1 MNASPASPSLGKRY
15 AFKLVSN
22 VATIPLFFIL
32 EAVLP
37 RALGPAAYGNY
48 NFITSLFQNFTNF
61 LDMGTSACLY
71 TSLSKRPGEFGLV
84 AFYGRVALAVLVLC
98 LLAGGLVFLPGAG
111 EWLMPGVPLWM
122 ALPAALWAYIT
133 WAGRVARGMNDAL
146 GLTTHSEPVRVGV
159 NVFSAL
165 LLLGLYF
172 GGVLTLPVLFGHQY
186 LTLGLLAAGFALCL
200 RGTWADSPAGG
211 EGSFKTITP
220 PENNDLAPNARVKGG
235 SGTQALCAAPLR
247 GVGRSPTST
256 ELASSIDVTRN
267 PGRLGRWRLGKAEFA
282 AYGREFWR
290 YSGPLFVTALCSA
303 LALSG
308 ERWMLQFFNGSAE
321 QGYFSLSQK
330 VGMACFM
337 FVSAMTPLITRDL
350 AVAHGKGDAREM
362 ARLLDRFAPMLYA
375 VSAWLACFTL
385 AEAPAVVRL
394 FGGGRFVDAVLPV
407 QIMALYPIHQGYGQV
422 AAAVFYATGE
432 TRLLR
437 NVTLATLIAGLICA
451 WVLLAP
457 PGFAQNAAAAGGEG
471 GGLIPAWPPLGG
483 FGLGAAGLAW
493 KMVGVQFVTVNLLLM
508 ACRRSAPFRYWR
520 NLAHQVIC
528 PVALLA
534 LAFAARYGT
543 EAAGLGQ
550 AQDIVRFLASGVC
563 YCLFCLV
570 LAFACPF
577 VLGLQRGEL
586 TARLRDLATKAKFI
600 HK

>member
-1 MNASPASPSLGKRY
+1 MTTPAKNVSLGKRY
-15 AFKLVSN
+15 LFKLVSN

-48 NFITSLFQNFTNF
+48 NFSTSLFQNFTNF
-61 LDMGTSACLY
+61 LDMGTSTCLN
-71 TSLSKRPGEFGLV
+71 TALSKRPGEFGLV
-84 AFYGRVALAVLVLC
+84 AFYIRVALAVLALC
-98 LLAGGLVFLPGAG
+98 LLAGLLMFLPGAG
-111 EWLMPGVPLWM
+111 DWLMPGVPLWM
-122 ALPAALWAYIT
+122 ALPAALWAYAT
-133 WAGRVARGMNDAL
+133 WAGRVTRGMNDAL
-146 GLTTHSEPVRVGV
+146 GLTTRSEPVRVGV

-165 LLLGLYF
+165 LLLGLYY
-172 GGVLTLPVLFGHQY
+172 GDVLSLPVLFGHQY
-186 LTLGLLAAGFALCL
+186 LTLSLLAAGFAFCL
-200 RGTWADSPAGG
+200 RGAWSDQSQTGNAGPLTNNSPAPTGG
-211 EGSFKTITP
+211 
-220 PENNDLAPNARVKGG
+220 
-235 SGTQALCAAPLR
+235 
-247 GVGRSPTST
+247 
-256 ELASSIDVTRN
+256 
-267 PGRLGRWRLGKAEFA
+267 WRLTQSEFA
-282 AYGREFWR
+282 SYGREFRR

-303 LALSG
+303 FALSG

-337 FVSAMTPLITRDL
+337 FVSAMTPLLTRDL
-350 AVAHGKGDAREM
+350 AVAHGQGDPREM

-385 AEAPAVVRL
+385 AEAQAVVRL
-394 FGGGRFVDAVLPV
+394 FGGGQFVQAMLPV

-422 AAAVFYATGE
+422 AGAVFYATGE

-437 NVTLATLIAGLICA
+437 NITLFTLVAGLVCS

-457 PGFAQNAAAAGGEG
+457 PDFGQSAAASETLARGQGAGFSLA
-471 GGLIPAWPPLGG
+471 GLPLGG

-493 KMVGVQFVTVNLLLM
+493 KMVGVQFVAVNLLLL

-528 PVALLA
+528 PAVLLG

-550 AQDIVRFLASGVC
+550 GGDIVRFLVSGGC
-563 YCLFCLV
+563 YSLLCLG
-570 LAFACPF
+570 LAFVFPF
-577 VLGLQRGEL
+577 IFGLPRGEL
-586 TARLRDLATKAKFI
+586 AARLRALPVGRIFSRK
-600 HK
+600 

>member
-1 MNASPASPSLGKRY
+1 MNAPPASPSLGKRY

-48 NFITSLFQNFTNF
+48 NFSTTLFQNFTNF
-61 LDMGTSACLY
+61 LDMGTSTCLY

-84 AFYGRVALAVLVLC
+84 AFYVRVALAVLALC
-98 LLAGGLVFLPGAG
+98 LLAGGLMFLPGAG
-111 EWLMPGVPLWM
+111 QWLMPGVPLWM
-122 ALPAALWAYIT
+122 ALPAALWAYVT

-200 RGTWADSPAGG
+200 RGTWAESPAGH
-211 EGSFKTITP
+211 
-220 PENNDLAPNARVKGG
+220 
-235 SGTQALCAAPLR
+235 
-247 GVGRSPTST
+247 
-256 ELASSIDVTRN
+256 SS
-267 PGRLGRWRLGKAEFA
+267 RLGRWRLGKAEFA
-282 AYGREFWR
+282 GYGREFWR

-303 LALSG
+303 FALSG

-394 FGGGRFVDAVLPV
+394 FGGGRFADAILPV

-437 NVTLATLIAGLICA
+437 NLTLVTLFAGLICA
-451 WVLLAP
+451 WILIAP
-457 PGFAQNAAAAGGEG
+457 PDFAQSAAAPGGQAGGFV
-471 GGLIPAWPPLGG
+471 PAWLPLGG
-483 FGLGAAGLAW
+483 FGLGAAGLAC
-493 KMVGVQFVTVNLLLM
+493 KMVGVQFVTVNLLLL

-528 PVALLA
+528 PAALLV

-550 AQDIVRFLASGVC
+550 AQDILRFLVSGIC
-563 YCLFCLV
+563 YCLLCLV

-586 TARLRDLATKAKFI
+586 AARLRGLSASVKFI

>member
-1 MNASPASPSLGKRY
+1 MNAPPASPSLGKRY

-61 LDMGTSACLY
+61 LDMGTSTCLY
-71 TSLSKRPGEFGLV
+71 TTLSKRPGEFGLV

-133 WAGRVARGMNDAL
+133 WAGRVTRGMNDAL
-146 GLTTHSEPVRVGV
+146 GLTTRSEPVRVGV

-172 GGVLTLPVLFGHQY
+172 SGVLTLPVLFGHQY

-200 RGTWADSPAGG
+200 RGTWSGG
-211 EGSFKTITP
+211 EKTLKNPLT
-220 PENNDLAPNARVKGG
+220 PNARVKG
-235 SGTQALCAAPLR
+235 AAAPLR
-247 GVGRSPTST
+247 GAGQSPAST
-256 ELASSIDVTRN
+256 DLASSAEPFEDVAYN
-267 PGRLGRWRLGKAEFA
+267 PGRLVRWRLGKAELA

-394 FGGGRFVDAVLPV
+394 FGGGRFVDAILPV

-437 NVTLATLIAGLICA
+437 NVTLVTLIAGLICA
-451 WVLLAP
+451 WILLAP
-457 PGFAQNAAAAGGEG
+457 PGFGQSAATAGGEG
-471 GGLIPAWPPLGG
+471 GGLVPAWLPLGG

-528 PVALLA
+528 PAALLA

-550 AQDIVRFLASGVC
+550 AQDIVRFLSSGVC
-563 YCLFCLV
+563 YCLLCLI

-577 VLGLQRGEL
+577 ILGLQRGEL
-586 TARLRDLATKAKFI
+586 TARLRDLSARAKFI